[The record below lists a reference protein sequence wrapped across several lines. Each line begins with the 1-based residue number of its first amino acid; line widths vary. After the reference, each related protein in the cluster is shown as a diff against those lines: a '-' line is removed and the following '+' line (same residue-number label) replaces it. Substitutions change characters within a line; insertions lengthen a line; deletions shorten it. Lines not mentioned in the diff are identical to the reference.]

1 MPKKGDLVAIVRYC
15 NVVNANA
22 DSIDVEDVDDGVKM
36 RVSGTQVLEN
46 IKSASEFTKQEKK
59 PLMELAAIVSSSL
72 NTPITV
78 CFDKQDGTERV
89 LVGRITK
96 SEPILGR
103 SYAEDLTLPKTE
115 HRLRQIDHRT
125 IKYAIV
131 NGVKYVTKK

>member
-1 MPKKGDLVAIVRYC
+1 MPNKGDLVAIVRYC
-15 NVVNANA
+15 NVVNSSNGT
-22 DSIDVEDVDDGVKM
+22 IDVEDVDDGVKL
-36 RVSGTQVLEN
+36 RVTGNDVIQNL
-46 IKSASEFTKQEKK
+46 KSASDFTKQEKK
-59 PLMELAAIVSSSL
+59 PLMELAAIVSTSL

-78 CFDKQDGTERV
+78 CFDKLDGTERV

-103 SYAEDLTLPKTE
+103 SYAEDLMLPKTE

-131 NGVKYVTKK
+131 NGVKYVKK